1 MDLLASYDDD
11 GDKSQSSNTNK
22 QDQVEVSSSLQSEWE
37 SFEKMI
43 SGESE
48 EKPSSVQEFL
58 QAGIVAYPGL
68 FQNTE
73 NSDEDKK
80 ASSDSD
86 NGAEAPKKTRSF
98 ADDVM
103 KLFRSEFVEEVM
115 HRLNEPNKNAFL
127 FNVTLKNIL
136 MISYTTS

>member
-1 MDLLASYDDD
+1 MKWKPKRYINLSIIREQRKCQLTDFNFFLL
-11 GDKSQSSNTNK
+11 KLK
-22 QDQVEVSSSLQSEWE
+22 VEVSSSLQSEWE

-43 SGESE
+43 SGEIE

-80 ASSDSD
+80 PSSDSD
-86 NGAEAPKKTRSF
+86 DGGKI
-98 ADDVM
+98 D
-103 KLFRSEFVEEVM
+103 
-115 HRLNEPNKNAFL
+115 
-127 FNVTLKNIL
+127 I
-136 MISYTTS
+136 TS

>member
-1 MDLLASYDDD
+1 M
-11 GDKSQSSNTNK
+11 
-22 QDQVEVSSSLQSEWE
+22 EVSSSLQSEWE

-86 NGAEAPKKTRSF
+86 DGGKIDIITKFST
-98 ADDVM
+98 
-103 KLFRSEFVEEVM
+103 
-115 HRLNEPNKNAFL
+115 
-127 FNVTLKNIL
+127 
-136 MISYTTS
+136 

>member
-1 MDLLASYDDD
+1 M
-11 GDKSQSSNTNK
+11 
-22 QDQVEVSSSLQSEWE
+22 EVSSSLQSEWE

-43 SGESE
+43 SGEIE

-80 ASSDSD
+80 PSSDSD
-86 NGAEAPKKTRSF
+86 DGGK
-98 ADDVM
+98 
-103 KLFRSEFVEEVM
+103 
-115 HRLNEPNKNAFL
+115 
-127 FNVTLKNIL
+127 IYI
-136 MISYTTS
+136 IS